1 MGSVDAT
8 SCPQTEIVPE
18 STRHIDAKPR
28 NFVPNLMNTKS
39 KSTALQRL
47 SWFLIAVIALPYL
60 GFRPES
66 TGDADR
72 VQKVIIDAGH
82 GGKDPGNL
90 GTRRYRTTEKD
101 VALAV
106 ALQTASKIKA
116 LYPDVEV
123 ILTRNSDRF
132 LELYERTA
140 IANREKG
147 DLFISIHC
155 DAAENKS
162 AYGSTTYVMG
172 KNHDDE
178 NQVALREN
186 SVILL
191 EDNYQDK
198 YEGFDPRKAESY
210 IALTLYQ
217 YAFQNQSIEFAQ
229 MVQNAFKNDVGR
241 RDRGVRQQP
250 LYVTSRCSMPSV
262 LIELGY
268 TTNSEEEDYLN
279 GTEGQDALST
289 AIARSFGSYKVRRE
303 RGLPPAGSENTEAVG
318 TAKVGNTPAAL
329 DPPKVEFC
337 IQLSVS
343 GLKKSISESPFE
355 GIDAVWIK
363 AEGRLYRYL
372 QGHYPS
378 LAEAQKALPVVQ
390 GKGFHDAFIV
400 AYRGTDRIQ
409 VSEAERLTQ

>member
-1 MGSVDAT
+1 
-8 SCPQTEIVPE
+8 
-18 STRHIDAKPR
+18 
-28 NFVPNLMNTKS
+28 MNTKS

-47 SWFLIAVIALPYL
+47 SWFLIAVFALPYL

-66 TGDADR
+66 IGEADR

-106 ALQTASKIKA
+106 AQQTADKIKA
-116 LYPDVEV
+116 MYPDVEV
-123 ILTRNSDRF
+123 VLTRNSDRF

-155 DAAENKS
+155 DAAVPS
-162 AYGSTTYVMG
+162 AFGSTTYVMG

-186 SVILL
+186 SVILM
-191 EDNYQDK
+191 EDNYQEK
-198 YEGFDPRKAESY
+198 YEGFDPRKPESF

-229 MVQNAFKNDVGR
+229 TVQNAFKNDVGR

-262 LIELGY
+262 LIELGF
-268 TTNSEEEDYLN
+268 TTHSEEEDYLHSAA
-279 GTEGQDALST
+279 GQDALST
-289 AIARSFGSYKVRRE
+289 AIARSFGAYKVRRE
-303 RGLPPAGSENTEAVG
+303 RGLPPAGSTSAASSSTATAAETPEA
-318 TAKVGNTPAAL
+318 PAAPA
-329 DPPKVEFC
+329 PPTVEFC

-343 GLKKSISESPFE
+343 GLKKPTTEAPFA
-355 GIDAVWIK
+355 GLDAVWIRS
-363 AEGRLYRYL
+363 EGRLYRYL
-372 QGHYPS
+372 QGHYTT
-378 LAEAQKALPVVQ
+378 LDEAKKALPSVQ
-390 GKGFHDAFIV
+390 AKGFADAFIV
-400 AYRGTDRIQ
+400 AYRGTDRIS
-409 VSEAERLTQ
+409 VSEAESLTQ

>member
-1 MGSVDAT
+1 M
-8 SCPQTEIVPE
+8 
-18 STRHIDAKPR
+18 
-28 NFVPNLMNTKS
+28 
-39 KSTALQRL
+39 QRL
-47 SWFLIAVIALPYL
+47 SWFLIAVFALPYL

-66 TGDADR
+66 IGEADR

-106 ALQTASKIKA
+106 AQQTADKIKA
-116 LYPDVEV
+116 MYPDVEV
-123 ILTRNSDRF
+123 VLTRNSDRF

-162 AYGSTTYVMG
+162 AFGSTTYVMG

-186 SVILL
+186 SVILM
-191 EDNYQDK
+191 EDNYQEK
-198 YEGFDPRKAESY
+198 YEGFDPRKPESF

-229 MVQNAFKNDVGR
+229 TVQNAFKNDLGR

-262 LIELGY
+262 LIELGF
-268 TTNSEEEDYLN
+268 TTNSEEEDYLH
-279 GTEGQDALST
+279 GAAGQDALST
-289 AIARSFGSYKVRRE
+289 AIARSFGAYKVRRE
-303 RGLPPAGSENTEAVG
+303 RGLPPAGGSSPASTSSANASE
-318 TAKVGNTPAAL
+318 TPA
-329 DPPKVEFC
+329 PPTAPVTLAPPTVEFC

-343 GLKKSISESPFE
+343 GLKKPTSEAPFAVL
-355 GIDAVWIK
+355 DAVWIRS
-363 AEGRLYRYL
+363 EGRLYRYL
-372 QGHYPS
+372 QGHYTT
-378 LAEAQKALPVVQ
+378 LDEAKKALPGVQ
-390 GKGFHDAFIV
+390 AKGFADAFIV
-400 AYRGTDRIQ
+400 AYRGTDRIS
-409 VSEAERLTQ
+409 VAEAESLTQ

>member
-1 MGSVDAT
+1 
-8 SCPQTEIVPE
+8 
-18 STRHIDAKPR
+18 
-28 NFVPNLMNTKS
+28 MNTKS

-47 SWFLIAVIALPYL
+47 SWFLIAVFALPYL

-66 TGDADR
+66 IGEADR

-106 ALQTASKIKA
+106 AQQTADKIKA
-116 LYPDVEV
+116 MYPDVEV
-123 ILTRNSDRF
+123 VLTRNSDRF

-162 AYGSTTYVMG
+162 AFGSTTYVMG

-186 SVILL
+186 SVILM
-191 EDNYQDK
+191 EDNYQEK
-198 YEGFDPRKAESY
+198 YEGFDPRKPESF

-229 MVQNAFKNDVGR
+229 TVQNAFKNDVGR

-262 LIELGY
+262 LIELGF
-268 TTNSEEEDYLN
+268 TTHSEEEDYLHSAA
-279 GTEGQDALST
+279 GQDALST
-289 AIARSFGSYKVRRE
+289 AIARSFGAYKVRRE
-303 RGLPPAGSENTEAVG
+303 RGLPPAGSTSAASSSTATAAETPEA
-318 TAKVGNTPAAL
+318 PAAPA
-329 DPPKVEFC
+329 PPTVEFC

-343 GLKKSISESPFE
+343 GLKKPTTEAPFA
-355 GIDAVWIK
+355 GLDAVWIRN
-363 AEGRLYRYL
+363 EGRLYRYL
-372 QGHYPS
+372 QGHYTT
-378 LAEAQKALPVVQ
+378 LDEAKKALPSVQ
-390 GKGFHDAFIV
+390 AKGFADAFIV
-400 AYRGTDRIQ
+400 AYRGTDRIS
-409 VSEAERLTQ
+409 VSEAESLTQ

>member
-1 MGSVDAT
+1 
-8 SCPQTEIVPE
+8 
-18 STRHIDAKPR
+18 
-28 NFVPNLMNTKS
+28 MNTKS

-47 SWFLIAVIALPYL
+47 TWVLIAALAVPYL
-60 GFRPES
+60 GFSPAVKS
-66 TGDADR
+66 SDR

-106 ALQTASKIKA
+106 AQQTATKIKE
-116 LYPDVEV
+116 LYPDVQV
-123 ILTRNSDRF
+123 VLTRNSDRF

-140 IANREKG
+140 IANREQG

-186 SVILL
+186 SVILM

-198 YEGFDPRKAESY
+198 YEGFDPRKPESY

-217 YAFQNQSIEFAQ
+217 YAFQTQSIELAQ
-229 MVQNAFKNDVGR
+229 TIQNAFRNDVGR
-241 RDRGVRQQP
+241 KDRGVRQQP

-262 LIELGY
+262 LIELGF
-268 TTNSEEEDYLN
+268 TTNSAEEDYLN
-279 GTEGQDALST
+279 STEGQDAMST
-289 AIARSFGSYKVRRE
+289 AIARSFGAYKARRE
-303 RGLPPAGSENTEAVG
+303 RGLNPAQAPTTTIPAGTAQEPTAVTTPPAPTVVFA
-318 TAKVGNTPAAL
+318 
-329 DPPKVEFC
+329 

-343 GLKKSISESPFE
+343 GLKKSTGEAPFNAVE
-355 GIDAVWIK
+355 DVWIK
-363 AEGRLYRYL
+363 ADGRLYRYL
-372 QGHYPS
+372 QGHYGT
-378 LAEAQKALPVVQ
+378 LDDAKAALTGVQKQ
-390 GKGFHDAFIV
+390 GFADAFIV
-400 AYRGTDRIQ
+400 AYRGDDRISP
-409 VSEAERLTQ
+409 SEAERLRQ

>member
-1 MGSVDAT
+1 M
-8 SCPQTEIVPE
+8 
-18 STRHIDAKPR
+18 
-28 NFVPNLMNTKS
+28 
-39 KSTALQRL
+39 QRL
-47 SWFLIAVIALPYL
+47 SWFLIAVFALPYL

-66 TGDADR
+66 IGEADR

-106 ALQTASKIKA
+106 AQQTADKIKA
-116 LYPDVEV
+116 MYPDVEV
-123 ILTRNSDRF
+123 VLTRNSDRF

-162 AYGSTTYVMG
+162 AFGSTTYVMG

-186 SVILL
+186 SVILM
-191 EDNYQDK
+191 EDNYQEK
-198 YEGFDPRKAESY
+198 YEGFDPRKPESF

-229 MVQNAFKNDVGR
+229 TVQNAFKNDVGR

-262 LIELGY
+262 LIELGF
-268 TTNSEEEDYLN
+268 TTNSEEEDYLH
-279 GTEGQDALST
+279 GAAGQDALST
-289 AIARSFGSYKVRRE
+289 AIARSFGAYKVRRE
-303 RGLPPAGSENTEAVG
+303 RGLPPAGGSSPASTSSANASEAPAPP
-318 TAKVGNTPAAL
+318 TAPVTLA
-329 DPPKVEFC
+329 PPTVEFC

-343 GLKKSISESPFE
+343 GLKKPTSEAPFAVL
-355 GIDAVWIK
+355 DAVWIRS
-363 AEGRLYRYL
+363 EGRLYRYL
-372 QGHYPS
+372 QGHYTT
-378 LAEAQKALPVVQ
+378 LDEAKKALPGVQ
-390 GKGFHDAFIV
+390 AKGFADAFIV
-400 AYRGTDRIQ
+400 AYRGTDRIS
-409 VSEAERLTQ
+409 VAEAESLTQ